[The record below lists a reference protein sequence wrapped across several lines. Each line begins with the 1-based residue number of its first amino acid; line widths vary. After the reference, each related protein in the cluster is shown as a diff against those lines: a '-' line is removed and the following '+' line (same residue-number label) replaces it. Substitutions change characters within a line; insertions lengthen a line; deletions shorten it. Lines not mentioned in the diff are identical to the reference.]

1 MHRLIKVNLYT
12 IISIHL
18 YKMKRQYLFSFV
30 ISFLLF
36 WVICYFFNTTA
47 LLGKVVFAKAFISP
61 WLTYTTVM
69 KYISMGMGV
78 SPWLAYVLSAMLLI
92 FMWVSLYFFVLS
104 LMRAVQSQ
112 RNRG

>member
-1 MHRLIKVNLYT
+1 
-12 IISIHL
+12 
-18 YKMKRQYLFSFV
+18 
-30 ISFLLF
+30 
-36 WVICYFFNTTA
+36 
-47 LLGKVVFAKAFISP
+47 
-61 WLTYTTVM
+61 M

-78 SPWLAYVLSAMLLI
+78 APWLAYVLSAMLLI